1 MWRSFCHC
9 NVWSQNVDLQHTW
22 GETPPKWQ
30 KIIFDNFVNII
41 PHSQLYFWRKNYVPL
56 SHHMGRLIT
65 MGLFIFVMS
74 PPWLLYKA
82 LPFLRRKVHMGLWPS
97 ALSYILLVKHEKNVW
112 FLNTVLVTAVS
123 EKEWP
128 LSLCKGNIDLQPWFN
143 HYIVYS
149 QQTGL

>member
-1 MWRSFCHC
+1 MWRSFCLC
-9 NVWSQNVDLQHTW
+9 NVWSQVVDLQHAW

-97 ALSYILLVKHEKNVW
+97 ALSYILLLWNWWKKCLIPYKHSLGNCSLQKGVT
-112 FLNTVLVTAVS
+112 TVS
-123 EKEWP
+123 MQRQHWP
-128 LSLCKGNIDLQPWFN
+128 PAMI
-143 HYIVYS
+143 
-149 QQTGL
+149 